1 MKGYSMKKALLLFL
15 TATVLAQTPA
25 TVMVPKDPNSI
36 KDLQLALERQKS
48 LNLQA
53 QVMQSAYNQ
62 QITNLTQQYQ
72 AQDAIV
78 ATEEKA
84 IREANHW
91 EKDVTLNRATGQ
103 FEKAAPKPD
112 GPSITPTV
120 KK

>member
-1 MKGYSMKKALLLFL
+1 MKKALLLFL

>member
-1 MKGYSMKKALLLFL
+1 MKRLALLFF

-72 AQDAIV
+72 TQDAIV

-84 IREANHW
+84 IRKANGW

-103 FEKAAPKPD
+103 FEKAAKPIPHDEPKVAAPE
-112 GPSITPTV
+112 V
-120 KK
+120 KR